1 MRTSDPGSQVRA
13 LVRPHEIKH
22 LSLIFRTSGAA
33 FRSGATFGATSKII
47 FFEAGRGTVGIGS
60 LKTETGVRFP

>member
-33 FRSGATFGATSKII
+33 FRSGATFGATSIII
-47 FFEAGRGTVGIGS
+47 FLEAAAKRAAPGKRPSQG
-60 LKTETGVRFP
+60 